1 MCDPDNP
8 CLDSF
13 RAQRSLDSLLNLI
26 TGLAGDVLLFF
37 RLLFRSRTAL
47 SAEVLFLRKQLAFYE
62 GRQVQ
67 PRRLND
73 SARFSLILWSRLCN
87 WKEGL
92 VIVKPETLISW
103 HGKGFKLFWKW
114 KSQAGRPRIPENVC
128 KLIVQMAQ
136 ENSTW
141 GQARVAAE
149 LSLKLGIYVSPCTVR
164 AYWPPEPERRGRR
177 RTSSQNWKTFVRNH
191 AQSIVACD
199 FLVVVTA
206 RFRTL
211 YVFLL
216 MEVRTRRIVHCNVT
230 AHPTATW
237 TLQQLRET
245 IPSDHSYRFLIHDR
259 DSIFSAVDQQLKAF
273 RLRVLHTPARAP
285 KANAYCERL
294 VGSVR
299 RECLDFMIPLG
310 EKRLRRILLE
320 WVTHYNQGRPHLSLG
335 PGIPERAAVFP
346 PLQDH
351 DEHSFPHD
359 CKVAA
364 RAVLGGL
371 HHEYRWERTA
381 A

>member
-1 MCDPDNP
+1 MLRFFPNAKP
-8 CLDSF
+8 
-13 RAQRSLDSLLNLI
+13 SLDALLTLI
-26 TGLAGDVLLFF
+26 TDLVADELLFC
-37 RLLFRSRTAL
+37 RLLLHSRTAL

-62 GRQVQ
+62 ERQVQ

-87 WKEGL
+87 WKEAL
-92 VIVKPETLISW
+92 VIIKPETLISW
-103 HGKGFKLFWKW
+103 HRKGFKLFWKW
-114 KSQAGRPRIPENVC
+114 KSQAGRPRLPESIR
-128 KLIVQMAQ
+128 KLIVKMAQ
-136 ENSTW
+136 ENPTW

-149 LSLKLGIYVSPCTVR
+149 LAVKLGIYVSPRTVR
-164 AYWPPEPERRGRR
+164 AYWPPEPERRGNGS
-177 RTSSQNWKTFVRNH
+177 TSSQNWRTFVRNH

-216 MEVRTRRIVHCNVT
+216 MEVGTRRIVHCNVT

-237 TLQQLRET
+237 TLQQLREA

-259 DSIFSAVDQQLKAF
+259 DSIFSAEVDQQLKAF
-273 RLRVLHTPARAP
+273 GLRVLRTLVRAP

-294 VGSVR
+294 VGSIR
-299 RECLDFMIPLG
+299 RECLDFMIPMG
-310 EKRLRRILLE
+310 EKHLRRILAE
-320 WVTHYNQGRPHLSLG
+320 WVMHYNQGRPHLSLG
-335 PGIPERAAVFP
+335 PGTPERAAVFP

-351 DEHSFPHD
+351 DRHSFAQD
-359 CKVAA
+359 CKVVA
-364 RAVLGGL
+364 RAVLGGF
-371 HHEYRWERTA
+371 HHEYRWERIA